1 MKGNALLSLGQIII
15 FRSVDQINTKI
26 FLKKK
31 IENKFQT
38 FFISLSADTIRSDD
52 HLLSSDKVRS
62 LDLSK

>member
-52 HLLSSDKVRS
+52 HS
-62 LDLSK
+62 

>member
-52 HLLSSDKVRS
+52 HLLSSDKVRP
-62 LDLSK
+62 LDLRK